1 MKVHKL
7 YRYPVKSLGGQ
18 SVDSLQPEFR
28 GFKDDRRWCFVDQRN
43 NFMGQRRFVSLT
55 HFRAEV
61 HGDELR
67 FYRVEDDTLV
77 GAVAGARTGQ
87 KSSEVTVWDD
97 TFNATLIEDEALA
110 TITETLG
117 IPGGRLLYMG
127 EDDRRPVDPR
137 YAKTDE
143 EVSFADGYPYLI
155 TTTGSLADLSARVEE
170 ALDERRFRPNIVVEH
185 NVSFDEDNWKML
197 KIGSHDFRLPK
208 PCARCIM
215 ITQHPDTGDRNP
227 RVFAELA
234 AYRKE
239 GRKVLFGM
247 NACWEGGEGLIRV
260 GDVVRLSGEDTS
272 APV

>member
-1 MKVHKL
+1 MQVAKL
-7 YRYPVKSLGGQ
+7 YHYPVKSIGGQ
-18 SVDSLQPEFR
+18 SVDSLQPDIR

-67 FYRVEDDTLV
+67 FYRLEDDALV
-77 GAVAGARTGQ
+77 GAVAGAREGQ
-87 KSSEVTVWDD
+87 KSSAVTVWDD
-97 TFNATLIEDEALA
+97 TFSATLIEDEALA

-137 YAKTDE
+137 YAKPGE

-155 TTTGSLADLSARVEE
+155 TTTGSLADLSARVGEE
-170 ALDERRFRPNIVVEH
+170 LDERRFRPNIVVDNDVPFAE
-185 NVSFDEDNWKML
+185 DEWETL
-197 KIGSHDFRLPK
+197 KIGTHDFRLPK

-215 ITQHPDTGDRNP
+215 VTQHPDTGERNP

-234 AYRKE
+234 AYRKQ

-247 NACWEGGEGLIRV
+247 NACWEGGEGLLSV
-260 GDVVRLSGEDTS
+260 GDEVWLTGD
-272 APV
+272 